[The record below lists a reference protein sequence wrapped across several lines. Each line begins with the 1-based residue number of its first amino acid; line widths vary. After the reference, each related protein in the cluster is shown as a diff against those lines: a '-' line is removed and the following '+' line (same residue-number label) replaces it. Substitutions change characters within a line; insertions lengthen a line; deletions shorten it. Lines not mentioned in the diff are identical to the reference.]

1 MMDASSESD
10 VTSIGSRPSS
20 SSSSRPAS
28 AAAYYVESPSCDSQ
42 DESNSSNSPMDSPS
56 DPRYSTDSSNSSTAA
71 SRVSGGR
78 RRRRWSKHYPDVVEE
93 DGAGGHRRRWKK
105 HYCDVVEEEEADGG
119 DCEEEDD
126 YHGAPCVGDHYDG
139 GGACMEDDYYYDDGG
154 GSGERSSWHY
164 RCILFVLVFG
174 VSFAATCLVFWC
186 AGRPYKP
193 HIRIQSLRVKSLYYG
208 QGSDHTGV
216 PTKFLTVNC
225 SASLAIYNPA
235 TFFGIRV
242 TSHTANLKFSQ
253 ITVASGQLEKY
264 YQPKR
269 SKRVMWVMLVGRR
282 VPLYGA
288 GVALAPSGGRGLR
301 NIPFKLE
308 FEIHSRGYIVG
319 KLVKANHKTRAF
331 CSLLI
336 NSRHTEDI
344 IFDENSCVYVIE

>member
-20 SSSSRPAS
+20 SSSSRAA
-28 AAAYYVESPSCDSQ
+28 AAAYYVESPSC

-78 RRRRWSKHYPDVVEE
+78 HRRRWSKHYSDVVEE
-93 DGAGGHRRRWKK
+93 DDAAGGHPRRWKK

-119 DCEEEDD
+119 DCVEEDD
-126 YHGAPCVGDHYDG
+126 YHGAPCVGDHYDDG
-139 GGACMEDDYYYDDGG
+139 GGACEADNYYDGG
-154 GSGERSSWHY
+154 GDGRRSWHY
-164 RCILFVLVFG
+164 RCILFVLGFG
-174 VSFAATCLVFWC
+174 VSFAAICLVFWC

-193 HIRIQSLRVKSLYYG
+193 HIRIQSLRVKNLYYG

-216 PTKFLTVNC
+216 PTKFITVNC

-253 ITVASGQLEKY
+253 ITVASGQRNTTNQK
-264 YQPKR
+264 
-269 SKRVMWVMLVGRR
+269 
-282 VPLYGA
+282 GA
-288 GVALAPSGGRGLR
+288 KGLC
-301 NIPFKLE
+301 
-308 FEIHSRGYIVG
+308 G
-319 KLVKANHKTRAF
+319 
-331 CSLLI
+331 
-336 NSRHTEDI
+336 
-344 IFDENSCVYVIE
+344 

>member
-10 VTSIGSRPSS
+10 VTSIGSPPSS
-20 SSSSRPAS
+20 SSSRAA

-56 DPRYSTDSSNSSTAA
+56 GPRYSTDSSNSSTAA

-78 RRRRWSKHYPDVVEE
+78 RRRWSKHYSDVVEE
-93 DGAGGHRRRWKK
+93 DGAGGHRRGWNK

-119 DCEEEDD
+119 DCEEEED

-139 GGACMEDDYYYDDGG
+139 GGACEVDNYYDSGG
-154 GSGERSSWHY
+154 DWRRLWQY
-164 RCILFVLVFG
+164 RCILFVLGFG
-174 VSFAATCLVFWC
+174 VSFAAICLMFWC

-193 HIRIQSLRVKSLYYG
+193 HIHIQSLRVKNLYYG

-216 PTKFLTVNC
+216 PTKFITVNC

-288 GVALAPSGGRGLR
+288 GAALAPSSGRGLR

-336 NSRHTEDI
+336 NSKHTEDI
-344 IFDENSCVYVIE
+344 IFDENSCEYVTE